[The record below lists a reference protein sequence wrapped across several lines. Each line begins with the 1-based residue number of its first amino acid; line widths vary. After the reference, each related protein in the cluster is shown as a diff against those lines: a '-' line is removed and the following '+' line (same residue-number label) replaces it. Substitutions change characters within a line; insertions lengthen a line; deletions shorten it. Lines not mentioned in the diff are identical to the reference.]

1 MPIAP
6 REAGLVET
14 HTPFAPRGAGLEET
28 FRAGGDPYPICTP
41 WGRADGD
48 PFCQGKKRYFYPVGP
63 GWWRPLLPRTKAPFE
78 PRRTG
83 LVETPCAKGKSAICT
98 P

>member
-28 FRAGGDPYPICTP
+28 FRAGEDPY
-41 WGRADGD
+41 A
-48 PFCQGKKRYFYPVGP
+48 FYPVGS
-63 GWWRPLLPRTKAPFE
+63 GWWRPLLSRTKAPFS
-78 PRRTG
+78 PRRAG
-83 LVETPCAKGKSAICT
+83 LVETPFAKDKSAICT